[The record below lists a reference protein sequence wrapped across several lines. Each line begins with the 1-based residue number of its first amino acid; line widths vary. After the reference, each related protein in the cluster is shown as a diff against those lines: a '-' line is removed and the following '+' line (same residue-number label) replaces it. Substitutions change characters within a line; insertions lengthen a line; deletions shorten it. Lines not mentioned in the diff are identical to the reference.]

1 VGGNIPTRYLLDDRV
16 FRTFVVVPE
25 FYDPQVPL
33 PPHQLVFNAIGDAD
47 LAAPALG
54 AAQSLLA
61 LTGAPVINLPSAV
74 LATGRAD
81 HVRLARLPG
90 VVMPATVTL
99 PRELLSSPEAA
110 ATVARHGFRFPLLV
124 RTPGFHTGRHF
135 LRVESPEA
143 LAGAVAGLP
152 GKELTVIEF
161 LDARGADGKVRKY
174 RVMMIGGQLYPLHV
188 AISSHWKIHYFTAE
202 MAEQADHRAEDAEFL
217 ENMPAV
223 LGPRA
228 MEALAH
234 IQATLG
240 LDYAGIDFGLS
251 STGDL
256 LLFEA
261 NATMVVNP
269 PEPGQRWEYRR
280 PAVERIF
287 DAVRRMLTAH
297 ITAAP

>member
-1 VGGNIPTRYLLDDRV
+1 
-16 FRTFVVVPE
+16 
-25 FYDPQVPL
+25 
-33 PPHQLVFNAIGDAD
+33 
-47 LAAPALG
+47 
-54 AAQSLLA
+54 
-61 LTGAPVINLPSAV
+61 
-74 LATGRAD
+74 
-81 HVRLARLPG
+81 
-90 VVMPATVTL
+90 M
-99 PRELLSSPEAA
+99 
-110 ATVARHGFRFPLLV
+110 ARHGFRFPLLV

-143 LAGAVAGLP
+143 LAGAVAELP

-161 LDARGADGKVRKY
+161 LNARGADGKVRKY
-174 RVMMIGGQLYPLHV
+174 RVMMIDGQLYPLHV

-217 ENMPAV
+217 ENMPGV

-228 MEALAH
+228 MEALAQ
-234 IQATLG
+234 IQAVLG

-251 STGDL
+251 ATGDL

-269 PEPGQRWEYRR
+269 PEPDERWAYRR

-287 DAVRRMLTAH
+287 AAVRRMLTAH
-297 ITAAP
+297 IP

>member
-1 VGGNIPTRYLLDDRV
+1 M
-16 FRTFVVVPE
+16 
-25 FYDPQVPL
+25 PL
-33 PPHQLVFNAIGDAD
+33 
-47 LAAPALG
+47 
-54 AAQSLLA
+54 
-61 LTGAPVINLPSAV
+61 
-74 LATGRAD
+74 
-81 HVRLARLPG
+81 
-90 VVMPATVTL
+90 TVTL

-143 LAGAVAGLP
+143 LAGAVAELP

-161 LDARGADGKVRKY
+161 LNARGADGKVRKY
-174 RVMMIGGQLYPLHV
+174 RVMMIDGELYPLHV

-217 ENMPAV
+217 ENMPGV

-251 STGDL
+251 ASRRSPALRSQCHHGGQSARARRTVGLPPPGRRADL
-256 LLFEA
+256 RRRAEDA
-261 NATMVVNP
+261 DDTHHGCTNVNS
-269 PEPGQRWEYRR
+269 R
-280 PAVERIF
+280 
-287 DAVRRMLTAH
+287 
-297 ITAAP
+297 